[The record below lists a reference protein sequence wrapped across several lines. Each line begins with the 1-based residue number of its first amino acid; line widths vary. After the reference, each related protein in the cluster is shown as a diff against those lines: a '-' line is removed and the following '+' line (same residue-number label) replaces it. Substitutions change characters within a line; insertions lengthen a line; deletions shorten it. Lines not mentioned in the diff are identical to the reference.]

1 MPSPSAPIAFA
12 KNVRKNFGSFTAL
25 HSVSFEVNQGECLGL
40 LGPNGAGKSTMIGLL
55 YGAAIRT
62 SGDLKVF
69 GFDPTTHAKEIK
81 RRLGVVPQEN
91 ALDEALSVEENMRL
105 FGRFVG
111 LSAKEATEKVA
122 KLLEYMSL
130 DHKREGSIR
139 ALSGGMKRRLAFVRA
154 LLANPDFLILDE
166 PTTGLDPAVR
176 HLLWERVADLRNQNK
191 TVLVSTHYMH
201 EAEVLC
207 DRIVVMNKGEI
218 VDVGSPRELIRNHT
232 PGFVGIFTLPP
243 EKKNSLTRGNL
254 QITNRGQST
263 FVRAPSMDDLL
274 RLQTELQVE
283 AAQLRPANLEDVFL
297 KITGEELN
305 VNA

>member
-1 MPSPSAPIAFA
+1 MPTTPIAIA
-12 KNVRKNFGSFTAL
+12 QNVRKNFGSFTAL
-25 HSVSFEVNQGECLGL
+25 KSVSFEVNQGECLGL

-62 SGDLKVF
+62 GGDLKVF

-91 ALDEALSVEENMRL
+91 ALDEALTVEENMRL

-111 LSAKEATEKVA
+111 LTTNEAATKVA

-130 DHKREGSIR
+130 DHKKNDAIR

-218 VDVGSPRELIRNHT
+218 VDLGSPRELIKTHT
-232 PGFVGIFTLPP
+232 PGFIGIFTLPH
-243 EKKNSLTRGNL
+243 EKRDSLNRANL
-254 QITNRGQST
+254 TVINRGQST
-263 FVRAPSMDDLL
+263 FVRAPSMEELL

-305 VNA
+305 ANA